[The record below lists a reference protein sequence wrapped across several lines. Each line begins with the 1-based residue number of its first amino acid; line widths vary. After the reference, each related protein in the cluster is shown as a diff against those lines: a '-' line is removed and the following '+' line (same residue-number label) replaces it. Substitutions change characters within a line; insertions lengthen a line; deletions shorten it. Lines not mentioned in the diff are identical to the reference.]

1 MAFWLGFF
9 WRGEAEADEGLVE
22 EKDAVWVA
30 GRKMVLDDEVRGDW
44 KSGRVIA
51 LRRGRAL
58 GMR

>member
-1 MAFWLGFF
+1 MAFWLGF

-22 EKDAVWVA
+22 EKDAVWVV
-30 GRKMVLDDEVRGDW
+30 GRRKVIDEQLRGDW
-44 KSGRVIA
+44 KTGRMVA

>member
-1 MAFWLGFF
+1 LGF

-22 EKDAVWVA
+22 EKDAVWVV
-30 GRKMVLDDEVRGDW
+30 GRRKVIDEQLRGDW
-44 KSGRVIA
+44 KTGRMVA